1 MPYITIGDDIDVYD
15 FFHSCSDSEKREL
28 YDLCC
33 DEYDVSNVLETII
46 ESKIESRMSHDDKT
60 FTSYLNKMAS
70 ERWKMSKEDE
80 ETVMAIAKKYF
91 FV

>member
-1 MPYITIGDDIDVYD
+1 MPYITLEDDIDVYD
-15 FFHSCSDSEKREL
+15 FFHSCSDFEKREL

-46 ESKIESRMSHDDKT
+46 ESRMSYDDKM
-60 FTSYLNKMAS
+60 FTGYLNKMAS

-80 ETVMAIAKKYF
+80 ETVMIIAKKYF
-91 FV
+91 II

>member
-1 MPYITIGDDIDVYD
+1 
-15 FFHSCSDSEKREL
+15 
-28 YDLCC
+28 
-33 DEYDVSNVLETII
+33 
-46 ESKIESRMSHDDKT
+46 MSHDDKT

-80 ETVMAIAKKYF
+80 EAVMVIAKKYF